1 LDSSDLVRQSRDWL
15 GVPFRHQGRSRYGVD
30 CVGLVVCV
38 FGELGVTL
46 KDDRVYRR
54 EVSPER
60 LFQVSGQDFKPVTAP
75 TAGDIMVYKVTGYP
89 TPHVAINAGE
99 TIIHAF
105 YKHGKVVEQ
114 VPWSRGPIQLERVF
128 RFNG

>member
-1 LDSSDLVRQSRDWL
+1 M
-15 GVPFRHQGRSRYGVD
+15 D

-38 FGELGVTL
+38 FAELGISL

-60 LFQVSGQDFKPVTAP
+60 LFQVSGQDFKPVTDP
-75 TAGDIMVYKVTGYP
+75 QPGDVMVYRVKGYP
-89 TPHVAINAGE
+89 TPHVALNAGE